1 MTGFEAMQDTPV
13 YFWVICFLSVMAVSI
28 SKSGFGGAL
37 GSLSTPILLFVLPPK
52 LALGVLLPLF
62 LITDVWVVYLWRQW
76 MNRRFAL
83 IMCGF
88 GIAGQLVGWL
98 LFDYLND
105 RVLTLLIGTVGIV
118 IALDYGRQLVW
129 PSGITNEEVAK
140 RMMGRIWQRAFGWCG
155 LSGLASFVSLS
166 GGIPAQIFLLP
177 HGLARQAFVG
187 TMTIYFFTINIAKLP
202 FYGDLGLFTP
212 DTMVVSAI
220 LLPLIPIGVFA
231 GRQLNR
237 MMSDRIFYHFS
248 YSVLFA
254 MSVKLIYDAA
264 VG

>member
-1 MTGFEAMQDTPV
+1 MTGFEAMQETPV
-13 YFWVICFLSVMAVSI
+13 YFWLICFLSVMAVSI

-62 LITDVWVVYLWRQW
+62 LITDVWVVYLWRKW

-88 GIAGQLVGWL
+88 GMAGQLVGWL

-105 RVLTLLIGTVGIV
+105 RILTLLIGTVGIV

-129 PSGITNEEVAK
+129 PSGDTSEDVAR
-140 RMMGRIWQRAFGWCG
+140 RMMGRIWQRGFGWCG

-187 TMTIYFFTINIAKLP
+187 TMSIYFFAINVAKLP
-202 FYGDLGLFTP
+202 FYGDLGLFSR
-212 DTMVVSAI
+212 DTMMVSAF
-220 LLPLIPIGVFA
+220 LLPLIPIGVFC
-231 GRQLNR
+231 GRYLNR
-237 MMSDRIFYHFS
+237 VMSDRIFYHFS

-254 MSVKLIYDAA
+254 MSVKLIYDA
-264 VG
+264 VLG

>member
-13 YFWVICFLSVMAVSI
+13 YFWLICFLSVMAVSI

-88 GIAGQLVGWL
+88 GIAGQLAGWL

-105 RVLTLLIGTVGIV
+105 RVLILLIGLVGII
-118 IALDYGRQLVW
+118 IALDYGRQLIW
-129 PSGITNEEVAK
+129 PSGVTNEEVAK
-140 RMMGRIWQRAFGWCG
+140 RMLGRIWQRAFGWCG

-187 TMTIYFFTINIAKLP
+187 TMTIYFFTINVAKLP
-202 FYGDLGLFTP
+202 FYGDLGLFTR
-212 DTMVVSAI
+212 DTMIVSAC
-220 LLPLIPIGVFA
+220 LLPLIPIGVYA

-237 MMSDRIFYHFS
+237 MMSDQIFYHFS

-254 MSVKLIYDAA
+254 MSVKLIYDAVA
-264 VG
+264 G

>member
-1 MTGFEAMQDTPV
+1 MIGFEAMQATPV
-13 YFWVICFLSVMAVSI
+13 YFWLICFLSVMAVSI

-62 LITDVWVVYLWRQW
+62 LITDIWVVYLWRKW
-76 MNRRFAL
+76 MHKRFAL

-98 LFDYLND
+98 LFDYLDD
-105 RVLTLLIGTVGIV
+105 RMLTMLIGIVGLV
-118 IALDYGRQLVW
+118 ISLDYARQLVW
-129 PSGITNEEVAK
+129 PSGDTDEDVAR
-140 RMMGRIWQRAFGWCG
+140 RMMARLWQRAFGWCG
-155 LSGLASFVSLS
+155 LSGLASFVSLA

-187 TMTIYFFTINIAKLP
+187 TMTVYFFIINLAKLP
-202 FYGDLGLFTP
+202 FYGDLDIFTA
-212 DTMVVSAI
+212 DTLLVSAL
-220 LLPLIPIGVFA
+220 LLPVIPLGVYI

-237 MMSDRIFYHFS
+237 MMSDRIFYLFS

-254 MSVKLIYDAA
+254 MSIKLIYDAA
-264 VG
+264 V

>member
-1 MTGFEAMQDTPV
+1 MTGFEAMQATPV
-13 YFWVICFLSVMAVSI
+13 YFWLICFLSVIAVSI

-62 LITDVWVVYLWRQW
+62 LITDIWVVYLWRKW

-98 LFDYLND
+98 LFDYLDD
-105 RVLTLLIGTVGIV
+105 RMLTMLIGIVGLV
-118 IALDYGRQLVW
+118 ISLDYARQLVW
-129 PSGITNEEVAK
+129 PSGDTDEDVAR
-140 RMMGRIWQRAFGWCG
+140 RMMARLWQRAFGWCG
-155 LSGLASFVSLS
+155 LSSLASNL
-166 GGIPAQIFLLP
+166 
-177 HGLARQAFVG
+177 
-187 TMTIYFFTINIAKLP
+187 AKLP
-202 FYGDLGLFTP
+202 FYGDLGIFTA
-212 DTMVVSAI
+212 DTLLVSAL
-220 LLPLIPIGVFA
+220 LLPVIPLGVYI

-237 MMSDRIFYHFS
+237 MMSDRIFYLFS

-254 MSVKLIYDAA
+254 MSIKLIYDAA
-264 VG
+264 V